1 MSLYGG
7 IKFSLPGSSGSGSA
21 KDDSANQTQS
31 PTGLASGSSTPA
43 PAGGET
49 STSNRAGLGK
59 STGEWSAALK
69 FAPRVNKP
77 KPASSNPASNSRPA
91 GAGFVPVSTSAAS
104 DTLQKQADIVRSAEP
119 VLKSTNVPALGIGT
133 GTGTGPAED
142 EVQFGP
148 DGLPL
153 AKAPAMTLN
162 AAGKGAATKRGKAGD
177 AQKKKKKKKRAI
189 RQQLMPTFDPD
200 EQYDP
205 NRPNDLGEYQQY
217 RKRLREERRAKLL
230 EEKRRRAQ
238 GLSSEESSYYTDSE
252 DEAPR
257 RDAPKMFAPPKMY
270 SESSNKPSQ
279 PPSNFYPP
287 PPSISASPPPLPS
300 SSISGDDAYARRAAL
315 SQPQFQPFSQLQT
328 MSASGDDAY
337 ARRVAM
343 SQQPASG
350 DDAYAIR
357 AAMAQPASG
366 DDAYARRIAMSQT
379 QPQAQG
385 SSSGDDAY
393 ARRVAM
399 SQGQGQAPSFTPP
412 SFVPT
417 NAPPPPP
424 PSFAPASQA
433 GPSVVPGLTSVP
445 PAAGVG
451 PASGGEGG
459 NEDFAKMLE
468 ERKKAAEA
476 IAAKFKALAGSGA
489 GAGAG
494 AGLAVGLSSDP
505 GAAVELPA
513 QAVEEDTGGGSFAE
527 KMMRKWGH
535 KEGQGL
541 GVRGEGIVHALS
553 AEHVVV
559 PPKPGENLS
568 KRQLAKQKAA
578 MANAKNRKWVQN
590 ANSRGR
596 IVNANDDSRMA
607 EEKGR
612 LGEASRVICL
622 VGLVEGVEDVDE
634 ELSDEIGEECSK
646 YGIVERVV
654 LHMVEPP
661 PPEPSECLRVF
672 IVFSGMAGAWRATK
686 ELDGRFF
693 GGRKIR
699 ATYFDEA
706 RFDGGDRDGPLL

>member
-7 IKFSLPGSSGSGSA
+7 IKFNIAGSSGSG
-21 KDDSANQTQS
+21 KDETNQAHS
-31 PTGLASGSSTPA
+31 PSGSASGSSTPA
-43 PAGGET
+43 PGTGTGADGNGKPGP
-49 STSNRAGLGK
+49 AK

-77 KPASSNPASNSRPA
+77 KPTAASTSSTNNNGASTSASGFRPA
-91 GAGFVPVSTSAAS
+91 GFAPVSSTSS
-104 DTLQKQADIVRSAEP
+104 SLSPGPGPSPGPSADIVRSAEP
-119 VLKSTNVPALGIGT
+119 ILKTVNVSTPGATKSTT
-133 GTGTGPAED
+133 TAED

-153 AKAPAMTLN
+153 ARAPAMTLN
-162 AAGKGAATKRGKAGD
+162 AANKGSVAGKRGKAGD
-177 AQKKKKKKKRAI
+177 GQKKKKKKKRKI
-189 RQQLMPTFDPD
+189 PQQLMPTFDPD

-252 DEAPR
+252 EEAPR

-279 PPSNFYPP
+279 PPTNFYPP
-287 PPSISASPPPLPS
+287 PPSISAPPPPLPS
-300 SSISGDDAYARRAAL
+300 SASGDDAYARRAAL
-315 SQPQFQPFSQLQT
+315 SQPQFQPVSQAQPQPSSGDDAYARRAA
-328 MSASGDDAY
+328 MSQPASGDDAY

-343 SQQPASG
+343 SQ
-350 DDAYAIR
+350 
-357 AAMAQPASG
+357 
-366 DDAYARRIAMSQT
+366 
-379 QPQAQG
+379 PQA
-385 SSSGDDAY
+385 SSGDDAY

-399 SQGQGQAPSFTPP
+399 SQNQGQAPSITPP
-412 SFVPT
+412 SFMPT
-417 NAPPPPP
+417 NARPASLYP
-424 PSFAPASQA
+424 FAPAAQA
-433 GPSVVPGLTSVP
+433 GPSGTPGFAPPSSAVP
-445 PAAGVG
+445 PSTSETG
-451 PASGGEGG
+451 ASATAGGEESGSQ
-459 NEDFAKMLE
+459 DFTQMLE
-468 ERKKAAEA
+468 ERRKAAEA
-476 IAAKFKALAGSGA
+476 IAAKFKALAGAAPPPGP
-489 GAGAG
+489 
-494 AGLAVGLSSDP
+494 SSTSEADTQT
-505 GAAVELPA
+505 PA
-513 QAVEEDTGGGSFAE
+513 QTVGEDAGGGSFAE

-553 AEHVVV
+553 AEHVVAA
-559 PPKPGENLS
+559 PKPGETLT

-578 MANAKNRKWVQN
+578 TANAKNRKWVQN

-596 IVNANDDSRMA
+596 IVNANDDSRIA

-661 PPEPSECLRVF
+661 PPEPSDCLRVF

-706 RFDGGDRDGPLL
+706 RFDGGDRDGSLL

>member
-1 MSLYGG
+1 MSLYSG
-7 IKFSLPGSSGSGSA
+7 IKFSLPSGCSSSA
-21 KDDSANQTQS
+21 KDDPTSQAAQS
-31 PTGLASGSSTPA
+31 PTGSASGSTTPA
-43 PAGGET
+43 AGGEVG
-49 STSNRAGLGK
+49 SKVK

-77 KPASSNPASNSRPA
+77 KPAASSTTSTARTS
-91 GAGFVPVSTSAAS
+91 GFAPVPGTSSSTSATS
-104 DTLQKQADIVRSAEP
+104 STSGVSQPQNLSQKPADIVRSAEP
-119 VLKSTNVPALGIGT
+119 VLKTTTVPPPGAASAT
-133 GTGTGPAED
+133 ASAED
-142 EVQFGP
+142 DVQFGP

-162 AAGKGAATKRGKAGD
+162 AASKGLPGKRGKAGD
-177 AQKKKKKKKRAI
+177 AQKKKKKKKRKI
-189 RQQLMPTFDPD
+189 PQQLMPTFDPD

-252 DEAPR
+252 EEAPR

-279 PPSNFYPP
+279 PPTNFYPP
-287 PPSISASPPPLPS
+287 PPSISAPPPAP
-300 SSISGDDAYARRAAL
+300 SSISGGDDAYARRAAS
-315 SQPQFQPFSQLQT
+315 SQSHFQPAILPPQPASGDDAYARRMAMSQ
-328 MSASGDDAY
+328 SAGSGDDAY

-343 SQQPASG
+343 SQ
-350 DDAYAIR
+350 
-357 AAMAQPASG
+357 
-366 DDAYARRIAMSQT
+366 T
-379 QPQAQG
+379 QI
-385 SSSGDDAY
+385 SSGDDAY
-393 ARRVAM
+393 ARRVAL
-399 SQGQGQAPSFTPP
+399 SQNPVQAPSFAPP
-412 SFVPT
+412 SFVSN
-417 NAPPPPP
+417 NARPPAP
-424 PSFAPASQA
+424 PSFASGTLQA
-433 GPSVVPGLTSVP
+433 GPSTIPGFMPTTSSVQ
-445 PAAGVG
+445 PATGVG
-451 PASGGEGG
+451 ASNGPSGEAG
-459 NEDFAKMLE
+459 NEDFTKMLE

-476 IAAKFKALAGSGA
+476 IAAKFKALAGA
-489 GAGAG
+489 GPVPA
-494 AGLAVGLSSDP
+494 AGLTAVTEAAAASS
-505 GAAVELPA
+505 A
-513 QAVEEDTGGGSFAE
+513 QPVEEDTAGGSFAE

-541 GVRGEGIVHALS
+541 GVRGEGIVHALA
-553 AEHVVV
+553 AEHVVA
-559 PPKPGENLS
+559 PSKPGETLS

-706 RFDGGDRDGPLL
+706 RFDSGDRDGPIL